1 MAWILA
7 SAILVL
13 AAAGPAGAAPAPAA
27 ERLAERVIV
36 VANQNDPDSL
46 AIARHY
52 AEVRGVPAAN
62 LLPFDLPPAE
72 TISWADFVLQL
83 WQPLQDELVRRRWID
98 AIPLASVDAV
108 GRRRYAVAGHRI
120 AALVI
125 CRGVPLRIAD
135 DPALRQANTT
145 QRPEFQTNAGAV
157 DSELS
162 LLAADGGYPIDGF
175 VRNPLFGKLRPSEFD
190 RAKVVKVS
198 RLDGPTLADALALV
212 DQAQVAERTGLVGR
226 AYIDLAG
233 QLPVGN
239 RWLGEVGRQV
249 AALGFDLQENRGPA
263 TMAAGARGDAAVL
276 YFGWYASD
284 VVGPFAL
291 PGYRFPPGAIAM
303 HIHSYSGR
311 TLRSA
316 SEGWAGPLVARGAT
330 ATVGNVSEPYLEFT
344 HRPDLLFRALA
355 RGDNLVDAAYF
366 ALPMLSWQ
374 CVLIG
379 DPLYRPFRVP
389 LADELTHLDSLAPD
403 LAGYAVLRQAY
414 LLEAEGK
421 KAAALA
427 LLQKEL
433 ARQPNFAVALALA
446 ERWQAAGRPADAAR
460 VLESDKGSGEFGPNQ
475 WGLAH
480 AAAEFLRSLGRAEGA
495 VAIYRRLFTAETI
508 PSALRESWLGDA
520 RQAALQA
527 NNPDQAEAWRQA
539 QDEMVSARLRA
550 TAR

>member
-1 MAWILA
+1 MARLLA
-7 SAILVL
+7 SVILVL
-13 AAAGPAGAAPAPAA
+13 AAAAGGPGGRAAPA

-36 VANQNDPDSL
+36 VANQNEADSL
-46 AIARHY
+46 ALAQHY
-52 AEVRGVPAAN
+52 AEARGVPAAN
-62 LLPFDLPPAE
+62 ILTFNLPSAE
-72 TISWADFVLQL
+72 TISWAEFVGQL
-83 WQPLQDELVRRRWID
+83 WQPLQDELVERRWID

-135 DPALRQANTT
+135 DPTLRQPNPSR
-145 QRPEFQTNAGAV
+145 RPEFQTNGGAV

-162 LLAADGGYPIDGF
+162 LLAADGGYRIDGF
-175 VRNPLFGKLRPSEFD
+175 VPNPLFNKLNPGEFD
-190 RAKVVKVS
+190 RARVVKVS
-198 RLDGPTLADALALV
+198 RLDGPTAADALALV
-212 DQAQVAERTGLVGR
+212 DQALVAERTGLVGR

-233 QLPVGN
+233 QLPAGN
-239 RWLGEVGRQV
+239 RWLGDVGRQV
-249 AALGFDLQENRGPA
+249 AALGFDYEVDRGPA
-263 TMAAGARGDAAVL
+263 TIAAGGRGDAAAL
-276 YFGWYASD
+276 YFGWYTSD
-284 VVGPFAL
+284 LVGPFAL

-316 SEGWAGPLVARGAT
+316 SEGWAGPLVDHGAT
-330 ATVGNVSEPYLEFT
+330 ATVGNVAEPYLEFT
-344 HRPDLLFRALA
+344 HRPDLLFRALTQ
-355 RGDNLVDAAYF
+355 GDDLVDAAYF
-366 ALPMLSWQ
+366 ALPVLSWQ

-389 LADELTHLDSLAPD
+389 LAEELSHLDSLAPD
-403 LAGYAVLRQAY
+403 LAGYAVLRQAH

-421 KAAALA
+421 KATALA

-433 ARQPNFAVALALA
+433 ARQPNFAVALVLA

-460 VLESDKGSGEFGPNQ
+460 VLEADKGSGEFGPNQ

-480 AAAEFLRSLGRAEGA
+480 AAAEFLRGLGRAEGA

-508 PSALRESWLGDA
+508 PGDLRERWLGDA

-527 NNPDQAEAWRQA
+527 NNPDQAEAWQQA
-539 QDEMVSARLRA
+539 QDEIVAARLRA
-550 TAR
+550 K